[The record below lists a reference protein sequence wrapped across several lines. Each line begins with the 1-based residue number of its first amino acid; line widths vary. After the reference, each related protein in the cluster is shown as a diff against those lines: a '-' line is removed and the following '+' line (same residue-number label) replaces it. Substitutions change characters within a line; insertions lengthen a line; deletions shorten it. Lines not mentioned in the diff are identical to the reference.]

1 MIGLDH
7 KKGGNNMKCPH
18 CGEKISDKVIAKH
31 LASKGGSKSRRV
43 LTPEQARKMV
53 EAREAKRKEKGES
66 K

>member
-1 MIGLDH
+1 
-7 KKGGNNMKCPH
+7 MKCPH

-53 EAREAKRKEKGES
+53 EAREAKRKQKGEQNER
-66 K
+66 